1 MRIIAETNNLLF
13 ELSRAEDVPALSSVK
28 SPVVA
33 IADYDDMTV
42 ATRVA
47 FFRVGHA
54 PVETLGSR
62 NARTVKHPPVLTV
75 KKSMCRNGAEDGP
88 V

>member
-33 IADYDDMTV
+33 VADYDDMAV

-47 FFRVGHA
+47 FFGVGHA

-62 NARTVKHPPVLTV
+62 NARTVEHPPALTV
-75 KKSMCRNGAEDGP
+75 KKSMRHNGAEDGP